1 MITRRCTQRQFLMRP
16 DRETNNAFIYC
27 LAVAAHRYGIRVLF
41 TAAMSNHHHTGIED
55 PEGNYP
61 AFLEYFHK
69 LFAKCQ
75 NALRGRWE
83 NFWSSEQTSVV
94 RLVDPTDILDKTVY
108 ALANAVKDGLVEKA
122 HHWPGASSLESLVHR
137 KPLVASRPNHFF
149 REDGPMPDIVS
160 LNLSRPQGFKDLTDS
175 AFAALVLDRVRA
187 VEETAAASGRRP
199 SVCSTNIPRPSS
211 TCRGRRQRRCSPNG
225 YEANAASS
233 RACGERTSNNIR
245 PTLLPRTSYPI
256 YTNVGAVYGRPRASS
271 IRSRK
276 RISCNLGRV
285 IGLFPLWVFWTF
297 GESFVSTCCR
307 CGAAAALT
315 SNLAIRSLQI
325 FFAKPK

>member
-61 AFLEYFHK
+61 AFLEHFHK

-94 RLVDPTDILDKTVY
+94 RLVDPTDVLDKTVY
-108 ALANAVKDGLVEKA
+108 ALANPVKDGLVEKA
-122 HHWPGASSLESLVHR
+122 HHWPGASSLAFLIHR

-149 REDGPMPDIVS
+149 REDGPMPDVVS

-175 AFAALVLDRVRA
+175 AFATLVLDRVRA
-187 VEETAAASGRRP
+187 VEETAAAERRRTGAQVMGRSAVLHQKWSARP
-199 SVCSTNIPRPSS
+199 TAREP
-211 TCRGRRQRRCSPNG
+211 RRQLDPRVAARSKWSRIEALLRNRAFRDAYVAARLAFSAGIRDVIFPAGTYWLRRF
-225 YEANAASS
+225 
-233 RACGERTSNNIR
+233 TQ
-245 PTLLPRTSYPI
+245 
-256 YTNVGAVYGRPRASS
+256 
-271 IRSRK
+271 
-276 RISCNLGRV
+276 
-285 IGLFPLWVFWTF
+285 
-297 GESFVSTCCR
+297 
-307 CGAAAALT
+307 
-315 SNLAIRSLQI
+315 AICDPVP
-325 FFAKPK
+325 APA